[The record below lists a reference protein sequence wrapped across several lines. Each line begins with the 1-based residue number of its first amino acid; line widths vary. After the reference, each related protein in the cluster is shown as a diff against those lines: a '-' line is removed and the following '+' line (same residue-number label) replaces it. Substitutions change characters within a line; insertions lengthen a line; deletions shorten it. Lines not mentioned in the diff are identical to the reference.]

1 MTSIRNPALALAN
14 EVSGQREQPM
24 VAAPAP
30 RFARRRGTAG
40 ANNLRED
47 LMERIPQPIMD
58 KRGEP
63 HMKRFEDQRW
73 VLDNIVRSNGI
84 DWDQPRSIYIS
95 GPCGMEGQADI
106 AVVRERVKKMA
117 DIAPAFEAVAVRR
130 EAKAKAAEE
139 TGNKVTARD
148 NYFMSAVYWGAAQWP
163 YDQNDEANVACH
175 LKKRENYTKYASLAD
190 HKIEAA
196 WIPFKDT
203 ALPAWFHLP
212 PGYSGGKLPVIIN
225 VPGMDSYKEIQT
237 ALYGDRFL
245 NRGFAVLNIDG
256 PGQYESPMLGIYF
269 SMDNWVATGTAVCDW
284 LAKRPEVDMSKVV
297 LSGTS
302 FGTFFGTIA
311 TAHEPRISACA
322 VISVCHEPGCHT
334 IFQEASPTFK
344 KRFMY
349 MSGITDEAEFDKM
362 RQGMTWE
369 GHADKVK
376 CSYLCVAG
384 EWDELSPVEHSHRL
398 VAAVKGPKRMVVYQ
412 ESRHSVGN
420 VPAANLGPF
429 PPILVADWLAERVAG
444 KPFLSEQW
452 YVRANGAIEKKP
464 L

>member
-1 MTSIRNPALALAN
+1 
-14 EVSGQREQPM
+14 
-24 VAAPAP
+24 
-30 RFARRRGTAG
+30 
-40 ANNLRED
+40 
-47 LMERIPQPIMD
+47 MERIPQPIMD

-63 HMKRFEDQRW
+63 HMKRFEEQRW
-73 VLDNIVRSNGI
+73 LLDNIVRANGI

-95 GPCGMEGQADI
+95 APCGPEGGADI
-106 AVVRERVKKMA
+106 AGVRERVKKMA
-117 DIAPAFEAVAVRR
+117 DIAPAFEAVARRR

-139 TGNKVTARD
+139 AGSQVTARD
-148 NYFMSAVYWGAAQWP
+148 NYFMAAVYWGAAQWP
-163 YDQNDEANVACH
+163 YDQNDELNVACH
-175 LKKRENYTKYASLAD
+175 LKKRENYTKYAAIAD
-190 HKIEAA
+190 HKVEAA
-196 WIPFKDT
+196 WIPYKDT

-212 PGYSGGKLPVIIN
+212 PNYSGGRIPVVIN
-225 VPGMDSYKEIQT
+225 VPGMDSYKEIQS

-256 PGQYESPMLGIYF
+256 PGQYEAPMLGIYF
-269 SMDNWVATGTAVCDW
+269 SMDNWIATGKAVCDW
-284 LAKRPEVDMSKVV
+284 LAKRLEIDMSKVV

-302 FGTFFGTIA
+302 FGTFFGTLA

-334 IFQEASPTFK
+334 IFEEASPTFK

-349 MSGITDEAEFDKM
+349 MSGITDEAEFDRM

-376 CSYLCVAG
+376 VPYLCVAG
-384 EWDELSPVEHSHRL
+384 EFDELSPIEHSVRL
-398 VAAVKGPKRMVVYQ
+398 VQAVKGPKRMVVYQ
-412 ESRHSVGN
+412 DSRHSVGN

-429 PPILVADWLAERVAG
+429 PPVLVADWLADRVAG
-444 KPFLSEQW
+444 KPFASEHW
-452 YVRANGAIEKKP
+452 YVRGNGQIDKKP

>member
-1 MTSIRNPALALAN
+1 
-14 EVSGQREQPM
+14 
-24 VAAPAP
+24 
-30 RFARRRGTAG
+30 
-40 ANNLRED
+40 
-47 LMERIPQPIMD
+47 MERIPQPIMD

-63 HMKRFEDQRW
+63 HMRRFEQQRW

-106 AVVRERVKKMA
+106 AGVRERVKKMA
-117 DIAPAFEAVAVRR
+117 DIAPAFEAVARRR

-139 TGNKVTARD
+139 EGHPITARD
-148 NYFMSAVYWGAAQWP
+148 NYFMAAVYWGAAQWP
-163 YDQNDEANVACH
+163 YDQNDELNVACH
-175 LKKRENYTKYASLAD
+175 LKKRENYTKYAAMAD
-190 HKIEAA
+190 HKVEAA

-212 PGYSGGKLPVIIN
+212 PNYQGGKIPVVIN

-256 PGQYESPMLGIYF
+256 PGQYEAPMLGIYF
-269 SMDNWVATGTAVCDW
+269 SVQSWVETGKAVCDW
-284 LAKRPEVDMSKVV
+284 LVKRPEIDMGKVV

-302 FGTFFGTIA
+302 FGTYFGTLA
-311 TAHEPRISACA
+311 AAHEPRISAAA

-362 RQGMTWE
+362 RAGMTWE
-369 GHADKVK
+369 GHADRIKVP
-376 CSYLCVAG
+376 YLCVAG
-384 EWDELSPVEHSHRL
+384 EFDELSPIEHSVRL
-398 VAAVKGPKRMVVYQ
+398 VNAVKGPKRMVVYQ

-429 PPILVADWLAERVAG
+429 PPILVADWLADRVAG
-444 KPFLSEQW
+444 KPFTSEHW
-452 YVRANGAIEKKP
+452 YVRSNGQIDKKP